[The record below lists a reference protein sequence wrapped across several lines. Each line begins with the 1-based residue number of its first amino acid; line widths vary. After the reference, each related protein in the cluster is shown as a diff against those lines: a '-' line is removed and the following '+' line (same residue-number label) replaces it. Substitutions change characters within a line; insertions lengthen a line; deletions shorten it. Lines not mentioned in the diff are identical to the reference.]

1 MKLSLQR
8 ALALTAVGGLLLTGA
23 TACNRGTDSAAASN
37 PKVVLALSTLNN
49 PFFVEVRDGA
59 LAAAKTANIQLD
71 VVDAQNDSAT
81 QANQLA
87 NAQTS
92 GAKAVIVNPVDSDA
106 ASASVA
112 SLTKASIPVVGV
124 DRTVN
129 NATLNSLVASD
140 NVAGGK
146 QAAEELAAALG
157 KQGTVIVLQGVAG
170 TSASRDRG
178 AGFAEGMKAF
188 PDIKIVAKQTANFDR
203 AAALDVTTNLLQA
216 NPGVTGVFA
225 ENDEMA
231 LGAVQAL
238 GAKAGKEVKVVGF
251 DGTTDG
257 IAAIKA
263 GTLVASIAQQPAK
276 LGQLAVEQAAKVL
289 KGEKIDATVPVSV
302 VTVNKTNIG
311 DFSK

>member
-1 MKLSLQR
+1 
-8 ALALTAVGGLLLTGA
+8 
-23 TACNRGTDSAAASN
+23 
-37 PKVVLALSTLNN
+37 
-49 PFFVEVRDGA
+49 
-59 LAAAKTANIQLD
+59 
-71 VVDAQNDSAT
+71 
-81 QANQLA
+81 
-87 NAQTS
+87 
-92 GAKAVIVNPVDSDA
+92 
-106 ASASVA
+106 
-112 SLTKASIPVVGV
+112 
-124 DRTVN
+124 
-129 NATLNSLVASD
+129 VASD

-146 QAAEELAAALG
+146 QAAEELGAALG

-238 GAKAGKEVKVVGF
+238 GAKAGKDVKVVGF

-257 IAAIKA
+257 LAAIKA

-289 KGEKIDATVPVSV
+289 KGDKIDATVPVGV
-302 VTVNKTNIG
+302 VTVNKTNVG